1 MFPNARLVNSE
12 MVKSDHRPLIVNT
25 DFLGGASEQLHMS
38 PKRFEARWL
47 KEETVEEIVQLA
59 WTRASSLGHGPKLM
73 EKANAV
79 HADLHTWDHEV
90 LKKLAQRM
98 KKLKKS
104 PCRVNHACTSL
115 SFKWCVSTNDNVPI
129 STATAGSTKTKDKK
143 L

>member
-25 DFLGGASEQLHMS
+25 DFLSGANEQLHRS

-79 HADLHTWDHEV
+79 HADLYTWDREV
-90 LKKLAQRM
+90 LKKPASSAYEEA
-98 KKLKKS
+98 KKE
-104 PCRVNHACTSL
+104 SL
-115 SFKWCVSTNDNVPI
+115 QS
-129 STATAGSTKTKDKK
+129 
-143 L
+143 